1 MVFNQWVVFVN
12 VVQMVYVLEEE
23 VSHVD
28 VNGLLDILNLTACRG
43 VDTQLLP
50 GDVQRFKD
58 CVVVNGD
65 LIFNIV
71 TYDEFM

>member
-1 MVFNQWVVFVN
+1 MVC
-12 VVQMVYVLEEE
+12 VLEEE
-23 VSHVD
+23 VSHID
-28 VNGLLDILNLTACRG
+28 VNGPLDIVNYTACRG

-50 GDVQRFKD
+50 GDVQRFSG
-58 CVVVNGD
+58 CVIVNGD

>member
-1 MVFNQWVVFVN
+1 MVC
-12 VVQMVYVLEEE
+12 VLEEE
-23 VSHVD
+23 VSHID
-28 VNGLLDILNLTACRG
+28 VNGSPTYTYLDYTACRG

-50 GDVQRFKD
+50 GDVQQFLG
-58 CVVVNGD
+58 CVIVNGD

>member
-1 MVFNQWVVFVN
+1 MLMVHWIFIN
-12 VVQMVYVLEEE
+12 Y
-23 VSHVD
+23 
-28 VNGLLDILNLTACRG
+28 TACRG

-50 GDVQRFKD
+50 GDVERFSG
-58 CVVVNGD
+58 CVIVNGD